1 MAAIQWRPVT
11 WAKNESITGIFLWIL
26 RNCSRW
32 LFKKQLWAIAS
43 VCVNGDNIFFPNPIL
58 LNSQL
63 ASAHF
68 SDIQLS
74 EIGSTICLKN
84 FLNYFC
90 GMVDRRK
97 VISFISS
104 RNHCQEILTIAN
116 LRHNMN
122 RIWTCVEPVY
132 RLRKMKLCRCG
143 NHYTTASCAVTS
155 YHYLSELPLH
165 RKPGLRKQPKWAHIS
180 ELNILEG
187 HFPSMSFM

>member
-1 MAAIQWRPVT
+1 MNPLQVFSCEFCEIAQG
-11 WAKNESITGIFLWIL
+11 KY
-26 RNCSRW
+26 SR
-32 LFKKQLWAIAS
+32 K
-43 VCVNGDNIFFPNPIL
+43 
-58 LNSQL
+58 
-63 ASAHF
+63 
-68 SDIQLS
+68 
-74 EIGSTICLKN
+74 IGSTICLKD

-97 VISFISS
+97 VISFSSS

-122 RIWTCVEPVY
+122 RIWTYVEPVY

-165 RKPGLRKQPKWAHIS
+165 RNPGLRKQPKWAHIS

-187 HFPSMSFM
+187 HFPSMSFMQRSGCPNPKSQYIYFLFSY